1 VKQMTI
7 SNAPL
12 VLVLHL
18 KRFAFGGMS
27 DKINRH
33 VEFQPTLSIPITN
46 IKEKGDH
53 AGQSHSQGQGQN
65 MVKYSLCG
73 VLVHHGHSVHS
84 GHYVSYVKVCAS
96 SAVIFLVPTLI
107 LLIDYQSIMFHP

>member
-1 VKQMTI
+1 MTI

-33 VEFQPTLSIPITN
+33 IEFQPTLSIPITN
-46 IKEKGDH
+46 IKENGDH
-53 AGQSHSQGQGQN
+53 PGQSQGQGQK

-84 GHYVSYVKVCAS
+84 GHYVAYVKVCAS
-96 SAVIFLVPTLI
+96 SAVIVLVSTLI
-107 LLIDYQSIMFHP
+107 LLMDYRSIMFHP